1 MEGGTSPRNIL
12 QRVGAPPDISRHNSD
27 SEEDLDGTSKQNSRV
42 MNMKQE
48 SGPFLMPQLWKDAIN
63 LNLDNITNDFLESNV
78 TGEVMNL
85 DDFLKELQVN
95 ELTQQTEEIQRS
107 VISPQSQSQSQS
119 QGLRGS
125 HHHHQQHQQQEESR
139 AAYNS
144 QSHLRPANIDHLK
157 EHSAHS
163 AHSVQ
168 PGQPHSRP
176 SVMHHVG
183 KPPDLHINYQ
193 HHSDTALNGPPVS
206 LPYREAMQG
215 NLLSSKEITQLD
227 LKLLS
232 RNPASHIWPI
242 IHLLRL
248 CMAQSLGVITDYSIN
263 KTFSDEC
270 LLLVHQK

>member
-119 QGLRGS
+119 QSQGLRGS
-125 HHHHQQHQQQEESR
+125 HQHHQQHQQQEESR

-163 AHSVQ
+163 AHSAQ

-232 RNPASHIWPI
+232 RNPASHI
-242 IHLLRL
+242 
-248 CMAQSLGVITDYSIN
+248 
-263 KTFSDEC
+263 
-270 LLLVHQK
+270 